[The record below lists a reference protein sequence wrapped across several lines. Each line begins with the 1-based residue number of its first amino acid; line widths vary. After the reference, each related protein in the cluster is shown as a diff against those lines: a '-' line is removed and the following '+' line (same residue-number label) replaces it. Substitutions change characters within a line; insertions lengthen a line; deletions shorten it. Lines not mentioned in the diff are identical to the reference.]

1 MASISTLQLLQDVS
15 SFNGYGTT
23 ARMNL
28 KPQAWAYRPQRSHSG
43 AVCSAEPLG

>member
-23 ARMNL
+23 VRMNF
-28 KPQAWAYRPQRSHSG
+28 KPQAWAYRPQQFHSG
-43 AVCSAEPLG
+43 AVCSAKPWG